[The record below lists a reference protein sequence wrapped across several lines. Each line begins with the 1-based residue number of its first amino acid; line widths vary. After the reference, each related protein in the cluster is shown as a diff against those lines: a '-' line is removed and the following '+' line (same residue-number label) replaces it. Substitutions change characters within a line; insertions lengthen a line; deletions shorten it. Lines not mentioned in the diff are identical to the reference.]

1 MQMKKVAMIM
11 AGGQGKRFWPVS
23 TKEKPKHLQNIIS
36 QDSMLND
43 TISRIKKIIDI
54 KDIYIMTNKISYQ
67 YIIENIDKEF
77 DKENIIVEPVS
88 KKTAPCIIYFTNF
101 IKQKYDEVTILV
113 LPSDHYI
120 DEVNNYYKNINQA
133 FLKADNYG
141 IVTIGIKPD
150 RPDTGYGYILYKNNK
165 VEQFI
170 EKPSYEQAI
179 QYLKEGNYYFNSGMF
194 VFKAKTLLNI
204 AKRLSADIYNDLV
217 NNSIEYGYKYCRS
230 ASFDYEIMERAD
242 TIYMIKSQFI
252 WSDIGSWDRVYDLE
266 KKDIN
271 NNYSNGRLIAIDSI
285 NSYIQT
291 SKKNVAIIGIND
303 IIVVETKDN
312 LLICK
317 KDQAQKVKYIVDAIE
332 KRRQ

>member
-1 MQMKKVAMIM
+1 MKKVAMIM

-36 QDSMLND
+36 KDSMLNE

-54 KDIYIMTNKISYQ
+54 KDIYIMTSKISYQ
-67 YIIENIDKEF
+67 YIIENIDKKF

-88 KKTAPCIIYFTNF
+88 KNTAPCIIYFTNF
-101 IKQKYDEVTILV
+101 IKKKYDEVTILV

-120 DEVNNYYKNINQA
+120 DGVNNYYKNINQA
-133 FLKADNYG
+133 FVKADNYG

-150 RPDTGYGYILYKNNK
+150 KPDTGYGYILYKNNK
-165 VEQFI
+165 VEQFV

-179 QYLKEGNYYFNSGMF
+179 QYLKDGNYYFNSGIF

-204 AKRLSADIYNDLV
+204 AKKLSADIYNDLV

-230 ASFDYEIMERAD
+230 VSFDYEIMERTD
-242 TIYMIKSQFI
+242 IIYMIRSQFKWI
-252 WSDIGSWDRVYDLE
+252 DIGSWDRVYDLE
-266 KKDIN
+266 KKDSN
-271 NNYSNGRLIAIDSI
+271 NNYSNGQLIAIDSV

-291 SKKNVAIIGIND
+291 SKKNVAIIGVDD

-317 KDQAQKVKYIVDAIE
+317 KDQAQKVKYIVDTIE
-332 KRRQ
+332 KR